1 MLDYY
6 KDNIQKMVA
15 KAVEKQ
21 IAPILEEN
29 QKLKKENERLRRIL
43 NSDNNNSGIPTS
55 KTSIGKE
62 KRIPNTRKE
71 TSKDKGG
78 QLGHKKSKL
87 EKFNDNE
94 ITDTYIHELNN
105 TTCPCGGKLL
115 VIGKRE
121 KDEFEIDIR
130 LKKIRHEFM
139 EYECN
144 FCHRKINV
152 PITNNLK
159 EDNQYG
165 KKAQAL
171 AISLVNE

>member
-1 MLDYY
+1 M
-6 KDNIQKMVA
+6 
-15 KAVEKQ
+15 
-21 IAPILEEN
+21 
-29 QKLKKENERLRRIL
+29 
-43 NSDNNNSGIPTS
+43 
-55 KTSIGKE
+55 GKE

-78 QLGHKKSKL
+78 QLRHMKSKL

-94 ITDTYIHELNN
+94 ITDTYIHEFNN
-105 TTCPCGGKLL
+105 TTCSYGGKLL

-121 KDEFEIDIR
+121 KDEFKIDIR

-144 FCHRKINV
+144 CCHRKINV
-152 PITNNLK
+152 PIPNNLK
-159 EDNQYG
+159 EDNQYE

-171 AISLVNE
+171 AISFINEGYVSFHRTKELISGFTNSEMNMSEGYIAKL